1 MRMDWRMPQM
11 HWPNLRREQAERL
24 ALGAVGLLMAALV
37 IGGVYALFATPMTE
51 TAGLPLP
58 LIGAF

>member
-1 MRMDWRMPQM
+1 MRMDWRMPQV

-51 TAGLPLP
+51 TAGLR
-58 LIGAF
+58 FR